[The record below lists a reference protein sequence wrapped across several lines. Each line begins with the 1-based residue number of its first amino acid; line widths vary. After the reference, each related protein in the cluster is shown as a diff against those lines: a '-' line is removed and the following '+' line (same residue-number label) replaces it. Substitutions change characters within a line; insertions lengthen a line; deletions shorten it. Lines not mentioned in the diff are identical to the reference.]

1 MRCSN
6 DSKISDTNNV
16 TGRSVAI
23 SEQVGSRTDDGRQR
37 VVLDGYRI
45 VVRMLDV
52 AVVTPRYPP
61 VSSGGGE
68 TSAKLLAT
76 QLAASDRVDDVVV
89 FSFDGTETERR
100 DGVTVTRLGS
110 VPPTVTE
117 YQNLQAA
124 WRLRNRLESFD
135 VVHSYNM
142 ELHPTVGFLSKH
154 SDLTAVATLNSY
166 HFFPAAVTNTTPR
179 PIERLYETVGHP
191 TTGRVMRHYMRNI
204 DAFVALSRAIREIYE
219 QRGFGNCRI
228 EHIPNMIDPDFE
240 SVSDV
245 STDGYS
251 LLYVGSLTENK
262 GVKHLVEAVS
272 MLPDPYYL
280 RIIGTG
286 PREELLRKLAAE
298 CGVSDRIEFS
308 SRVSYDEIGAAYAEA
323 DVFVHPGI
331 WPEPLN
337 RTVMEAMQSG
347 LPVVCTDIGGPPEVI
362 PNAELL
368 CEPAN
373 PSALAD
379 AIETAR
385 EFRDVVGERNRTHIQ
400 ERYAPSVIVPQ
411 IVNLYETLS
420 LRTDHN

>member
-1 MRCSN
+1 
-6 DSKISDTNNV
+6 
-16 TGRSVAI
+16 
-23 SEQVGSRTDDGRQR
+23 
-37 VVLDGYRI
+37 
-45 VVRMLDV
+45 MLDV

-76 QLAASDRVDDVVV
+76 QLAASDRIGDVVV
-89 FSFDGTETERR
+89 FSFDGTGTERR
-100 DGVTVTRLGS
+100 DGVTVTRLGR

-117 YQNLQAA
+117 YQNLRAA
-124 WRLRNRLESFD
+124 WRLRNRLESFNI
-135 VVHSYNM
+135 VHSYNM
-142 ELHPTVGFLSKH
+142 ELHPTVGFLSNH
-154 SDLTAVATLNSY
+154 SDVTSVATLNSY
-166 HFFPAAVTNTTPR
+166 HFFPASVTNTTPR

-191 TTGRVMRHYMRNI
+191 TTGRIMRYYMRQI

-219 QRGFGNCRI
+219 QRGFGDCRI

-272 MLPDPYYL
+272 LLPESYHL

-286 PREELLRKLAAE
+286 PRQELLEETAVE

-308 SRVSYDEIGAAYAEA
+308 GRISYDEIGAAYAEA
-323 DVFVHPGI
+323 NVFVHPGI

-337 RTVMEAMQSG
+337 RTAMEAMQSG
-347 LPVVCTDIGGPPEVI
+347 LPVVCTAIGGPPEVI
-362 PNAELL
+362 PDAELL

-373 PSALAD
+373 PSVLAET
-379 AIETAR
+379 IETAR
-385 EFRDVVGERNRTHIQ
+385 ESRDAVGNRNRNHIH
-400 ERYAPSVIVPQ
+400 ERYAPSVIVPR
-411 IVNLYETLS
+411 IIDLYETL
-420 LRTDHN
+420 TTPN

>member
-1 MRCSN
+1 
-6 DSKISDTNNV
+6 
-16 TGRSVAI
+16 
-23 SEQVGSRTDDGRQR
+23 
-37 VVLDGYRI
+37 
-45 VVRMLDV
+45 MLDV

-68 TSAKLLAT
+68 TSARLLAT
-76 QLAASDRVDDVVV
+76 QLAASDQISDVVV
-89 FSFDGTETERR
+89 FSFDGTGTERR
-100 DGVTVTRLGS
+100 DGVTVTRLGRVS
-110 VPPTVTE
+110 PTVTE
-117 YQNLQAA
+117 YQNLQTA
-124 WRLRNRLESFD
+124 WYLRNRLESFD

-154 SDLTAVATLNSY
+154 SDVTTVATLNSY
-166 HFFPAAVTNTTPR
+166 HFFPASVTNTTPR
-179 PIERLYETVGHP
+179 LVERLYETVGHP
-191 TTGRVMRHYMRNI
+191 TTGRIMRHYMRHI
-204 DAFVALSRAIREIYE
+204 DAFIALSQAISEIYE
-219 QRGFGNCRI
+219 QRGFSSCRI

-240 SVSDV
+240 AVSDI

-262 GVKHLVEAVS
+262 GVKHLVRAVS
-272 MLPDPYYL
+272 LLSELYHL
-280 RIIGTG
+280 RIIGAG
-286 PREELLRKLAAE
+286 PREELLQKLAVE

-308 SRVSYDEIGAAYAEA
+308 GRVSYDQVGEAYAEA

-362 PNAELL
+362 PDAEFL

-373 PSALAD
+373 PSALAS

-385 EFRDVVGERNRTHIQ
+385 ESSDAVGKRNQDHIDN
-400 ERYAPSVIVPQ
+400 RYAPSVIVPQ
-411 IVNLYETLS
+411 IVDLYQTLVDAEN
-420 LRTDHN
+420 TDYR